1 MYFKLTFTNSAIKF
15 FNIFVYFYL
24 IFSEDLLKFSTTI
37 YLLLFI
43 LQLWHLLPHIFWDT
57 WCVYIRVCV
66 WLLFWLYSIS
76 HQFIAA
82 IVIYHIFALIFAS
95 IYNIVFLSHFF
106 PFLSF
111 IGWVHYSVA
120 MKIMHSVLIF
130 LVVPLTY
137 WKSFLCLCISNDYL
151 IYEIKCS

>member
-1 MYFKLTFTNSAIKF
+1 MYFKLTFINSAIKF

-37 YLLLFI
+37 YLFLLLFI
-43 LQLWHLLPHIFWDT
+43 LQLWQLLPYIFWDM
-57 WCVYIRVCV
+57 WCVCICVCVCV
-66 WLLFWLYSIS
+66 WLLFWLYSLS

-95 IYNIVFLSHFF
+95 IYNILFLSHFF

-111 IGWVHYSVA
+111 IGRVHYSVA

-137 WKSFLCLCISNDYL
+137 WKSFLCFCISNDYL
-151 IYEIKCS
+151 WN